1 MLTLNCQELLEFDIK
16 EFPTHIAK
24 TANKYKE
31 NQFIKINGQLIYNSN
46 LSRFQRNI
54 VVKNMHN
61 FIMPLLA
68 KDINILESDLTVRLE
83 YNLPINYATV
93 SRRYKKDLFKW
104 IISWKEPAEDY
115 EPTNDIDNID
125 LIWRKVIIDCLK
137 QDIIIEDNMKYVR
150 RVISE
155 VNFVDTLDERF
166 IKITIY
172 KNN

>member
-1 MLTLNCQELLEFDIK
+1 MLTFNCQKLLEIDVK

-24 TANKYKE
+24 TNNKYKE

-61 FIMPLLA
+61 FIMTKMPT
-68 KDINILESDLTVRLE
+68 DINILESDLTIRLE
-83 YNLPINYATV
+83 YNIPINYATV
-93 SRRYKKDLFKW
+93 SRRWKKELMQW
-104 IISWKEPAEDY
+104 LISWKLPAKDY
-115 EPTNDIDNID
+115 EPSNDIDNID

-150 RVISE
+150 RIISE
-155 VNFVDTLDERF
+155 VNFTEDLNSRF
-166 IKITIY
+166 IKISIY